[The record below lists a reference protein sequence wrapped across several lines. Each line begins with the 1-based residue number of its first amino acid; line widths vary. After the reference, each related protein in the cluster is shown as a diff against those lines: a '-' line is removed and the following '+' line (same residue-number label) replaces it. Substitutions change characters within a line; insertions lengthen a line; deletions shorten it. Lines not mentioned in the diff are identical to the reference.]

1 MIEEQQQQRPENKS
15 YTSFS
20 CHYNFATLVGSGRQN
35 RLTMNSLNMMGQS
48 HADDEFDG
56 PEITEAMH
64 LEQLQE
70 SLRKFWN
77 DQITEMQ
84 LLDIGLY

>member
-1 MIEEQQQQRPENKS
+1 
-15 YTSFS
+15 
-20 CHYNFATLVGSGRQN
+20 
-35 RLTMNSLNMMGQS
+35 MNSLNMMGGQS
-48 HADDEFDG
+48 HGDDEYDG

-77 DQITEMQ
+77 DQIAEMQ
-84 LLDIGLY
+84 LLDIGLNAT